1 MHNSHQID
9 CLQALGVQY
18 YGLKSSEQ
26 ALISKSVYSD
36 LQILFP
42 NMRRT
47 GNDCQLSLSLKWV
60 IDEQASSIEK
70 TATQIV
76 SKPIESMDLHQKRQF
91 WNFIQEHASHK
102 PIETS
107 D

>member
-26 ALISKSVYSD
+26 ALISKGVYSD

-47 GNDCQLSLSLKWV
+47 DNDCQLSLSLKWV

-70 TATQIV
+70 TSNQII
-76 SKPIESMDLHQKRQF
+76 SQPIESMDLQQKRQF
-91 WNFIQEHASHK
+91 WSVIQEHATHK
-102 PIETS
+102 PNETS
-107 D
+107 E